1 MKEREVRDRAC
12 VAAAHVAI
20 ADPAPEALRVCE
32 VASPREGGSLA
43 DKLFKTGDYQHAGAC
58 YQAAGNMAHANL
70 ALLYAVGPESEELLE
85 HSRHSETPRN
95 HYLPRLSTRFAAII
109 DLPSPR
115 VRSAQPRETGTCRS
129 QQPQH
134 AAGQHRADRLIS

>member
-1 MKEREVRDRAC
+1 MKER
-12 VAAAHVAI
+12 
-20 ADPAPEALRVCE
+20 
-32 VASPREGGSLA
+32 REGTINTPARVTRQQGIWRTPTWPCCMRLDPKA
-43 DKLFKTGDYQHAGAC
+43 RT
-58 YQAAGNMAHANL
+58 
-70 ALLYAVGPESEELLE
+70 LLE

-115 VRSAQPRETGTCRS
+115 VRSAQTRETGTCRP